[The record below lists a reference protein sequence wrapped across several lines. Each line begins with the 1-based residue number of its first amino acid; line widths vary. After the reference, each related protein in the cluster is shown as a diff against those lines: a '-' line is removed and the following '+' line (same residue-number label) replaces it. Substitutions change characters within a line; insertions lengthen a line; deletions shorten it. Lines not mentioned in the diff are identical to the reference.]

1 MCSLCLREK
10 YLIMLPLATTF
21 LNTKSGDLQQLPTQM
36 ELTVEEAEDVTV
48 FPLPF
53 SFWHRK

>member
-21 LNTKSGDLQQLPTQM
+21 LNKKSGDLQQLPTQRK
-36 ELTVEEAEDVTV
+36 LTVGEIEDVAV